1 MAKNLVIVESLQSET
16 IENFWVVIFKWS
28 QVGHIADLPSKRK
41 GVDVE
46 HGFKPKYEVSSDKRR

>member
-28 QVGHIADLPSKRK
+28 QVGHIADLPSKEM

-46 HGFKPKYEVSSDKRR
+46 HGLNLNMKSSDKRR